1 MRTTSFRRNVATV
14 LAAALG
20 AGTLIAGAAPVA
32 LAEPT
37 DTTGG
42 TLDWGVKASFRTYI
56 TGPIAHGSIE
66 VRDPATRNADG
77 TFRFADGAG
86 TADPDAGTAELA
98 FAGEVY
104 FAGHD
109 MGAGPLLELTVTD
122 PRVTVTSATDGVLVA
137 DVVSKSLDSGEL
149 VTYDDVELADLD
161 LTGHP
166 LTFDGG
172 TVSATG
178 VPATLTAAGVPA
190 FANFYAA
197 GTALDPLTF
206 TATLE
211 EQQPVFEPSIEVFA
225 ADGTTPAAEAELAY
239 GDTIVVRGSGF
250 DPGGNVA
257 PTGNR
262 PPIPAG
268 VPAGSYVVF
277 GSFAD
282 TWQPSTGAPSSA
294 RTVGAQT
301 WALAQAA
308 LDQVPAQYQDAI
320 RAQWAEIDEDGTF
333 TA

>member
-1 MRTTSFRRNVATV
+1 MRTTSFGRTVATL
-14 LAAALG
+14 LAAVLG
-20 AGTLIAGAAPVA
+20 AGALIAGAAPVA

-37 DTTGG
+37 ETTGG

-66 VRDPATRNADG
+66 VRDPAVRNTDG
-77 TFRFADGAG
+77 TFRFADATG

-98 FAGEVY
+98 FAGEVS

-109 MGAGPLLELTVTD
+109 MGAGPLLELTLTD
-122 PRVTVTSATDGVLVA
+122 PRVTVTSATEGALTA

-161 LTGHP
+161 LTDHP
-166 LTFDGG
+166 LRFDGD

-178 VPATLTAAGVPA
+178 VPATLTEAGVPA

-211 EQQPVFEPSIEVFA
+211 AEEPEPVWEPSIEVFA
-225 ADGTTPAAEAELAY
+225 ADGVTPVGEAELAY
-239 GDTIVVRGSGF
+239 GDTVVVRGSGF
-250 DPGGNVA
+250 DPAGNVA
-257 PTGNR
+257 PEGNR

-268 VPAGSYVVF
+268 VPAGAYVVF
-277 GSFAD
+277 GSFA
-282 TWQPSTGAPSSA
+282 
-294 RTVGAQT
+294 
-301 WALAQAA
+301 
-308 LDQVPAQYQDAI
+308 
-320 RAQWAEIDEDGTF
+320 E
-333 TA
+333 